1 MLFSRPI
8 AVVRSNIISAGS
20 DPLRTVLWG
29 LAVILNGIALTLHS
43 GPWLPAADGT
53 AGPFLTLAAVIV
65 AGAVADW
72 VGLFRLLARML
83 IPERAS
89 GRIAFALVLSMTAIV
104 SGVVNLDVAVV
115 VAMPLALRVAH
126 RRHLSGT
133 RLAIATALTANAAS
147 FLLPTSNLTN
157 LLVLQATP
165 LSVSAY
171 LRDSWV
177 AWVLVTLVTAAALA
191 LILGREVSSGSVA
204 EPQATQVID
213 TLIDLVPMFIAATAI
228 RALLGGG
235 LTLPGGFAE
244 QFLAG
249 SLLAGAVNNLP
260 AAAAVHAVGATG
272 RWAAISAM
280 AMGPNIFLT
289 GSVATFDMP
298 AHRPGTR
305 RRPADGRLLARRR
318 CPSTAPGPGSGDR
331 LQVDG
336 SFLTG

>member
-72 VGLFRLLARML
+72 VGVFRLLARGL
-83 IPERAS
+83 VPERAS
-89 GRIAFALVLSMTAIV
+89 GRIAFALVLSMTAII
-104 SGVVNLDVAVV
+104 SGGVNLDVAVV
-115 VAMPLALRVAH
+115 VVMPLALRVAH
-126 RRHLSGT
+126 RRRLSASGLAVAT
-133 RLAIATALTANAAS
+133 AIAANATS

-177 AWVLVTLVTAAALA
+177 AWVLVTLVTIMALA
-191 LILGREVSSGSVA
+191 LLLGQVSRSESPT
-204 EPQATQVID
+204 EPRSAGVIG
-213 TLIDLVPMFIAATAI
+213 TLVDLIPMFLLATAI
-228 RALLGGG
+228 RTLLIGG
-235 LTLPGGFAE
+235 LTLPGGFIE

-260 AAAAVHAVGATG
+260 ASAAVHAVGATSQ
-272 RWAAISAM
+272 WAAISAM

-289 GSVATFDMP
+289 GSVATLIC
-298 AHRPGTR
+298 R
-305 RRPADGRLLARRR
+305 RIARDHGVSLPLVAYSVVGISLL
-318 CPSTAPGPGSGDR
+318 P
-331 LQVDG
+331 LQVLAAVIG
-336 SFLTG
+336 FKLTGAF